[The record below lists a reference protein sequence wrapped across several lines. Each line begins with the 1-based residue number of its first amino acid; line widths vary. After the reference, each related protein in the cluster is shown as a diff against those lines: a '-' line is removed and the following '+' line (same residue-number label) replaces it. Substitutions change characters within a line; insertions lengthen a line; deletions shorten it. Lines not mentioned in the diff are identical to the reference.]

1 MSAKPLQT
9 FIKIRIPN
17 SLPYMFNGLKLGA
30 LLSLVGAVIGEFL
43 GSSKGLGFL
52 VIYANDRLDTTLL
65 FADLVVLLLLGKL
78 TFSVVEWVERYAI
91 SWHVVMREK
100 EKIMFST

>member
-1 MSAKPLQT
+1 
-9 FIKIRIPN
+9 
-17 SLPYMFNGLKLGA
+17 MFNGLKLGA

-52 VIYANDRLDTTLL
+52 VIYSNDRLDTTLL